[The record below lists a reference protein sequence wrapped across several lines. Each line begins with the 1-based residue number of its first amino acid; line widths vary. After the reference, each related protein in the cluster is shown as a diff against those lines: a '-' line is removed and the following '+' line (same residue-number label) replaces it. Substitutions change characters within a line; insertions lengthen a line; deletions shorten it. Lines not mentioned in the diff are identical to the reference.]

1 MPKNGSSTF
10 NREACEV
17 LLLEGLQNMAINLN
31 SQQINHLSTYI
42 NELAKWNSAYNLS
55 AVKDPLDMVSR
66 HILDSLSLYNF
77 LEHEIQQRQAKQS
90 ALEALKLVDIGT
102 GAGLP
107 GIPLAIAFPEAE
119 FTLVDS
125 NGKKTRFL
133 FHLSR
138 ILQLDNITIENRR
151 AEDFQPA
158 IRFDVVLS
166 RAFASISDMID
177 CSCHLLNDDGRFWAM
192 KGVYPEHELSQIA
205 GDYKVEQCHPLSVP
219 ECEAERHLI
228 VIA

>member
-10 NREACEV
+10 NREACEI

-31 SQQINHLSTYI
+31 SQQIDHLLAYI
-42 NELAKWNSAYNLS
+42 NELDKWNSAYNLS
-55 AVKDPLDMVSR
+55 AVRDPLDMVSR

-77 LEHEIQQRQAKQS
+77 LEHEIQRRQ
-90 ALEALKLVDIGT
+90 ALKLVDIGT

-133 FHLSR
+133 FHVST
-138 ILQLDNITIENRR
+138 ILQLTNTNIENQRV
-151 AEDFQPA
+151 EDFQPG
-158 IRFDVVLS
+158 IKFDIVLS
-166 RAFASISDMID
+166 RAFASINDMIG
-177 CSCHLLNDDGRFWAM
+177 CSYHLLNEGGRFWAM
-192 KGVYPEHELSQIA
+192 KGVYPEHELRQVS
-205 GDYKVEQCHPLSVP
+205 GHYNVEQCYPLSVP
-219 ECEAERHLI
+219 ECTAARHLV

>member
-1 MPKNGSSTF
+1 
-10 NREACEV
+10 
-17 LLLEGLQNMAINLN
+17 MAINLN
-31 SQQINHLSTYI
+31 SQQINHLLTYI
-42 NELAKWNSAYNLS
+42 DELARWNSAYNLS

-77 LEHEIQQRQAKQS
+77 LEHEIQRRQ
-90 ALEALKLVDIGT
+90 ALKLVDIGT

-151 AEDFQPA
+151 AEDFRPV
-158 IRFDVVLS
+158 IGFDVVLS

-205 GDYKVEQCHPLSVP
+205 GDYKVEQCYPLSVP